1 MAVAPLRRR
10 AGRIEIDNR
19 QSKIEAELRTREAN
33 KPEESI
39 TPEEHEKRINL
50 LRQIGVLK

>member
-19 QSKIEAELRTREAN
+19 QSKIEAELREREAN
-33 KPEESI
+33 KPKEVV
-39 TPEEHEKRINL
+39 TQEEHEKRIAL
-50 LRQIGVLK
+50 LKQIGVIK

>member
-19 QSKIEAELRTREAN
+19 QSKIEAELRERDSN
-33 KPEESI
+33 KPKEII
-39 TPEEHEKRINL
+39 TPEEHEKRMNL
-50 LRQIGVLK
+50 LKQIGILK